1 MGQGAGQEKERL
13 EVGYLE
19 QYCGVGLTQ
28 RGWWGRWGGGGKKR
42 VLAIPNLPGVFPP
55 VSIASDK

>member
-1 MGQGAGQEKERL
+1 MLVLHK
-13 EVGYLE
+13 
-19 QYCGVGLTQ
+19 GVDG
-28 RGWWGRWGGGGKKR
+28 GVWGGRGKKR